1 MYNYIL
7 IYLFSLYYYILY
19 MFLSIFNI
27 NLVSILYNKFLLLYK
42 TNIKKI
48 KFFYNYLT
56 YKNYLVL
63 FNTIKRLIKI
73 INNNSLLISKLIKY
87 IYIIKPDIIYKA

>member
-1 MYNYIL
+1 
-7 IYLFSLYYYILY
+7 

-42 TNIKKI
+42 TNIKKNKI
-48 KFFYNYLT
+48 FLFFYNYLT